1 MSETRFRRLR
11 FHRSTSRLA
20 FPPARAGFTLVELLV
35 VIGVIALLIALLI
48 PALTKARQVALR
60 TKCLSNMR
68 QLAIGQAM
76 YAVYNHNALV
86 DASDEGEFD
95 ITQGSWIGV
104 LQPYSAIPIARR
116 CPADRSIYFDV
127 PLTEAGVSAY
137 RSCSYAINNYVSPTH
152 FPTGMTPYLKLTQV
166 PHSSSVIQFVE
177 LVETGTNSM
186 ADHVHVDQFYDV
198 SIPRLTINNI
208 ASQMSVGRHDGLIKN
223 WAAVLN
229 YSFLDGHAESLR
241 LLDVYTNPNNNK
253 FIPR

>member
-1 MSETRFRRLR
+1 MSELNFRRLL
-11 FHRSTSRLA
+11 FHRARSRRA
-20 FPPARAGFTLVELLV
+20 FLPAITGFTLVELLV

-86 DASDEGEFD
+86 DASDQGEFD
-95 ITQGSWIGV
+95 ITQGSWIGA

-137 RSCSYAINNYVSPTH
+137 RTCSYAINNYVSPTH
-152 FPTGMTPYLKLTQV
+152 FPTGMTPYMKMTQV
-166 PHSSSVIQFVE
+166 PHSSAVIQFVE
-177 LVETGTNSM
+177 LTEVGNNAL
-186 ADHVHVDQFYDV
+186 ADHVHVDEFYN
-198 SIPRLTINNI
+198 SGIPRLTINNI
-208 ASQMSVGRHDGLIKN
+208 ASEMGLGCHDGLVKS
-223 WAAVLN
+223 WATVLN

-241 LLDVYTNPNNNK
+241 LLDVYTDPSHNK
-253 FIPR
+253 FVPR